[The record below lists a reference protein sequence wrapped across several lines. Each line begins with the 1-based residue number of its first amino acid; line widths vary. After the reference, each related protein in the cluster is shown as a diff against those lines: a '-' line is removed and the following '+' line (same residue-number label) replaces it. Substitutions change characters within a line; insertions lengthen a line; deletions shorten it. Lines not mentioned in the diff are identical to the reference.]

1 MSLGQ
6 NIAKLRKNIG
16 MTQEQLAEKCD
27 VSRQAVTK
35 WESGESEPA
44 IAKLVKLSEIFN
56 VSIDEIVKDGE
67 VIATSN
73 DSPELVEVNYSM
85 VSAGFLW
92 MSDTDQYDWD
102 LVMWNKLGVFAS
114 LCDVYKTRC
123 IGRDGR
129 VFAKYLVQNTTS
141 EERKKFVG
149 VIKREWTEQA
159 LEKYIQGECEIDVA
173 FQNMEEEIK
182 KQRDVLLNQFMKK
195 GKTKEAR
202 LFGELEAICD
212 LMSLMD
218 DYNEKKLVEL
228 REELCVTISKID
240 DTGLLGRFLRFI
252 GNEILVAFDKKDM
265 KAIEELNQDFDI
277 LQSYVKYKIPS
288 EIVENSSED

>member
-1 MSLGQ
+1 
-6 NIAKLRKNIG
+6 
-16 MTQEQLAEKCD
+16 
-27 VSRQAVTK
+27 
-35 WESGESEPA
+35 
-44 IAKLVKLSEIFN
+44 
-56 VSIDEIVKDGE
+56 
-67 VIATSN
+67 
-73 DSPELVEVNYSM
+73 
-85 VSAGFLW
+85 
-92 MSDTDQYDWD
+92 
-102 LVMWNKLGVFAS
+102 
-114 LCDVYKTRC
+114 
-123 IGRDGR
+123 
-129 VFAKYLVQNTTS
+129 
-141 EERKKFVG
+141 
-149 VIKREWTEQA
+149 
-159 LEKYIQGECEIDVA
+159 
-173 FQNMEEEIK
+173 MEEEIK

-195 GKTKEAR
+195 GKIKEAR

-277 LQSYVKYKIPS
+277 LQSYVKYKIPG

>member
-6 NIAKLRKNIG
+6 NIAKLRKNMG

-67 VIATSN
+67 VIAN
-73 DSPELVEVNYSM
+73 NNSPELLEVYDTARM
-85 VSAGFLW
+85 GFFYI
-92 MSDTDQYDWD
+92 MNTDLYDWD
-102 LVMWNKLGVFAS
+102 LVLKDKLGVFGI
-114 LCDVYKTRC
+114 LCDIFKTRYV
-123 IGRDGR
+123 GKDGT
-129 VFAKYLVQNTTS
+129 VFPKYLIKNTTS
-141 EERKKFVG
+141 EERKKIVG
-149 VIKREWTEQA
+149 TIKREWTEQA

-173 FQNMEEEIK
+173 FRNIEEEIEK
-182 KQRDVLLNQFMKK
+182 RISVLTNQF
-195 GKTKEAR
+195 GQKTNSQAVKIFSR
-202 LFGELEAICD
+202 LKITCAF
-212 LMSLMD
+212 MSFMD
-218 DYNEKKLVEL
+218 DYNEKKLAEL
-228 REELCVTISKID
+228 REKLCETISEID
-240 DTGLLGRFLRFI
+240 DTGLLGNFLRFI

-265 KAIEELNQDFDI
+265 KAIEELKQDFGM
-277 LQSYVKYKIPS
+277 LQSYVRYKIPG